1 MVSQLAPQPTVRRMT
16 QWSSIVTLAVC
27 CTAIFMTTLDNTI
40 LNAALPALGRD
51 LHTSS
56 AMLEWSVDSYI
67 VCRAALLFGA
77 AAIGDRFG
85 RRRCM
90 AIGTAVFTLGSLG
103 CGLSQNAT
111 QLIVF
116 RVIQS
121 AGGALM
127 TPASMGLLVDTFNEP
142 AQRAQALGYWSAAT
156 GLSTTA
162 GPLLG
167 GALVQAVGWQAVFFV
182 NVPIGLLG
190 LLGIRYLRSG
200 PTRKG
205 RQVNVTSQVAVAAS
219 LVGIVYSL
227 IIAPEAGWS
236 SPHVLAGFA
245 VTVLGAVT
253 LVVVERRSRRPLL
266 QLRPGQARAVA
277 GSVIIAVALYVCMNG
292 FTFYNTLYLQQVRGF
307 SPFLAGLCVTP
318 VMITSLVFGPVAGY
332 LTGHRGPRL
341 PAALATALAT
351 VAMALLALLVA
362 PGTPLL
368 VLLACYLVLGIGMG
382 LVNPPLA
389 TASVAGMVPGAAGV
403 AAATTS
409 TARQVG
415 TSLGIALIGS
425 IVFGAAPQVRDVH
438 DRYGPDAAEAFT
450 NALGHGWLVAAVL
463 GLIGFGCAMWAFAR
477 IPAREAARSKDESRQ
492 GVSA

>member
-1 MVSQLAPQPTVRRMT
+1 MLNQLAPPTARRMT
-16 QWSSIVTLAVC
+16 QWSSIVTLVVC

-40 LNAALPALGRD
+40 LNAALPTLGRD
-51 LHTSS
+51 LHASS

-90 AIGTAVFTLGSLG
+90 AIGMVVFTLGSLG
-103 CGLSQNAT
+103 CGLSVNAT

-116 RVIQS
+116 RILQS
-121 AGGALM
+121 AGGAMM
-127 TPASMGLLVDTFNEP
+127 TPASMGVLVDTFNEP
-142 AQRAQALGYWSAAT
+142 AQRAQAIGVWSAAT

-167 GALVQAVGWQAVFFV
+167 GALVQTIGWQAVFFV

-200 PTRKG
+200 PTQEG
-205 RQVNVTSQVAVAAS
+205 RQVNIASQVAVAAS
-219 LVGIVYSL
+219 LVGVVYSL
-227 IIAPEAGWS
+227 ISAPEAGWG
-236 SPHVLAGFA
+236 SPPVLAGFA
-245 VTVLGAVT
+245 VTALAAVA
-253 LVVVERRSRRPLL
+253 LVTIEKRSRRPLL

-292 FTFYNTLYLQQVRGF
+292 FTFYNTFYLQQVKGF
-307 SPFLAGLCVTP
+307 SPLIAGLCVTP

-332 LTGHRGPRL
+332 LTGQRGPRL
-341 PAALATALAT
+341 PAALATALVT
-351 VAMALLALLVA
+351 VAIALLALLVA
-362 PGTPLL
+362 PGTPLP
-368 VLLACYLVLGIGMG
+368 VLLSCYLLLGVGMG

-425 IVFGAAPQVRDVH
+425 IVYGAAPQVRDVH
-438 DRYGPDAAEAFT
+438 GRYGPDAAQAFT
-450 NALGHGWLVAAVL
+450 TALGHGWMVSAVI
-463 GLIGFGCAMWAFAR
+463 GLIGFGSAIWAFAR
-477 IPAREAARSKDESRQ
+477 IPAGAAASSRDQ
-492 GVSA
+492 PDVSS